1 MLIKSFKISKKY
13 ISIVFL
19 LSVFFTSFHH
29 LNDLKKHSG
38 CPICIIQT
46 NITNADTPPD
56 IEYLVDLD
64 LKYGL
69 ILEKSISIYNYHH
82 RTSLHQRAPPYNS

>member
-29 LNDLKKHSG
+29 HNDLKKHSE

-69 ILEKSISIYNYHH
+69 ILEKSISIHNYNY

>member
-19 LSVFFTSFHH
+19 LSVFLTSFHH
-29 LNDLKKHSG
+29 HNDLKKHSE